1 MRNNDTYPVA
11 PFVYSDIELSET
23 VLIDGI
29 PHVTRRA
36 IGEFLEY
43 GDPQKAIDNILDR
56 NEHIKEFQ
64 YTLRLRGTDGKN
76 YQTFVYDPVGFLLIV
91 MESSQPKAQ
100 QMKVSIAKFV
110 HHYAFFPEGVSFKER
125 LELKKYRRT
134 LLNDLEKCCDKFT
147 QQGLLAEL
155 ADVDS
160 YLGRPSIDIKLLG
173 KRANQADLEDL
184 T

>member
-1 MRNNDTYPVA
+1 MKHKDTYPVA
-11 PFVYSDIELSET
+11 PFVYGDIELSET

-36 IGEFLEY
+36 VGEFLEY
-43 GDPQKAIDNILDR
+43 SDPQKAIDNILDR
-56 NEHIKEFQ
+56 NEHINEFQ
-64 YTLRLRGTDGKN
+64 HPLKLRAVDGKIREH
-76 YQTFVYDPVGFLLIV
+76 FVYDPVGFLLIV

-100 QMKVSIAKFV
+100 AMKISIAKFV
-110 HHYAFFPEGVSFKER
+110 HHYAFCPEEITFKQQ

-134 LLNDLEKCCDKFT
+134 LLNDLEKCYDKFT

-160 YLGRPSIDIKLLG
+160 YLGRAPINMKLLG
-173 KRANQADLEDL
+173 KKPEQADLEDL
-184 T
+184 S

>member
-1 MRNNDTYPVA
+1 MRKEDTYPIA

-36 IGEFLEY
+36 VGDFLEY
-43 GDPQKAIDNILDR
+43 SDPQKAVDKILERNSYIDDYATPVKL
-56 NEHIKEFQ
+56 
-64 YTLRLRGTDGKN
+64 TAVDGKIREHS
-76 YQTFVYDPVGFLLIV
+76 VYNPVAFLLIV

-100 QMKVSIAKFV
+100 AMKVSIAKFV
-110 HHYAFFPEGVSFKER
+110 NHYAFCPEEITFKQQ

-134 LLNDLEKCCDKFT
+134 LLLDLEKCYDRYT
-147 QQGLLAEL
+147 QQGLLTEL

-160 YLGRPSIDIKLLG
+160 YLGRPSIDLKLLG
-173 KRANQADLEDL
+173 KKPEQTDLEDL
-184 T
+184 N